1 MPGRLAVDFGTSNTV
16 LALWDPDRKEASTYA
31 PAAYRSLYPQGGGT
45 TKVVPSLIHYGE
57 DQRQWLGQQVLQRN
71 LLKHPHTLRWA
82 KRYIG
87 RGGTSRGRRIG
98 DRQVSFHQ
106 AGQDFL
112 TGLLL
117 LAREDL
123 GLVDEE
129 IALTVPVDSYEHY
142 AAWLGEAYPA

>member
-87 RGGTSRGRRIG
+87 RGGTSPIKRCGPPFGYFLGASSGSNPSCCTVGRRRI
-98 DRQVSFHQ
+98 
-106 AGQDFL
+106 
-112 TGLLL
+112 
-117 LAREDL
+117 
-123 GLVDEE
+123 
-129 IALTVPVDSYEHY
+129 
-142 AAWLGEAYPA
+142 